1 MSCELCQRKLIV
13 CRHCQQSS
21 EEWRKEGRKKDSME
35 ELRDTRYLNW
45 VRQLQSQAQAQVC
58 ASCLG
63 FVNCFQLHVGYHF
76 GQLTCHPSQVSISL
90 PALATS
96 PPPSSLSPLA
106 ASTSLLT
113 LSLLPLL
120 YFSISAGILW
130 RHYCPAKTE
139 VLKPFFLS
147 LCLHCCASH
156 PLLCFP
162 SLSLSLSLC
171 LALPH
176 LCCLYFS

>member
-21 EEWRKEGRKKDSME
+21 EEWRKEGRKIPWKSYAI
-35 ELRDTRYLNW
+35 RDTW
-45 VRQLQSQAQAQVC
+45 TEC
-58 ASCLG
+58 G
-63 FVNCFQLHVGYHF
+63 NCNPRLRRSRSVLLAWDLLIVFNCMLATT
-76 GQLTCHPSQVSISL
+76 LASL
-90 PALATS
+90 PAIPCRSPSLCLPLLPFLHYHPSLPLPLCLPWLA
-96 PPPSSLSPLA
+96 
-106 ASTSLLT
+106 
-113 LSLLPLL
+113 LLPLL
-120 YFSISAGILW
+120 HFSISAGILW